1 MILRWTRYCFRI
13 DAKIRWYGWS
23 KQVAIEWMNDVR
35 ERPPHIEDRNG
46 IAVGNM
52 TLAFTIPDLIALILD
67 PSVKS
72 CRMRMAWNHVE
83 EWVMNQMN
91 CIDGNWWFK
100 KRDLSL
106 EQTDMKERRRM
117 IVRKWQEE
125 IIETWKDLQ
134 TTIWSKEETVDET
147 IESSEGMEEWRNSED
162 EISYGTCL
170 TARSH
175 PSDVKEH

>member
-1 MILRWTRYCFRI
+1 MNSILFQNRCKDKMIRMIKTGGDR
-13 DAKIRWYGWS
+13 
-23 KQVAIEWMNDVR
+23 VN
-35 ERPPHIEDRNG
+35 ERCSRKTATHRRSYG

-125 IIETWKDLQ
+125 MIETWKDLQ